1 MSGNNVRTRYPSA
14 GTKQLSGCTLALYA
28 GRRCNERAVRWNVGE
43 KPSGTRAKS
52 SSSRCATKMQ
62 LYRNVDRCSIRVEI
76 LRSLG
81 VDGIVFDTRRISAA
95 RVISSFLTI
104 IRRSSTPILECRC
117 GRLILGS
124 IRFPDFPALMKIYFW
139 AYAEYLKNE

>member
-1 MSGNNVRTRYPSA
+1 
-14 GTKQLSGCTLALYA
+14 
-28 GRRCNERAVRWNVGE
+28 
-43 KPSGTRAKS
+43 
-52 SSSRCATKMQ
+52 MQ

-81 VDGIVFDTRRISAA
+81 VDGIVFDTRRILEA

-117 GRLILGS
+117 GQLILGS
-124 IRFPDFPALMKIYFW
+124 IRFPDFPASMKV
-139 AYAEYLKNE
+139 YL